1 MPDFTLNSAFS
12 RNFLWLSG
20 SSTNRFHLHNSLC
33 KVSFES
39 LTTSYI
45 LIHNRYLWQR
55 THSQLQLQT
64 PCLDREFHTFCLPSY
79 NYKIANATPKQANR
93 AMISRIMLLSRH
105 SNYADFS
112 HKTIGLSRHN
122 TTLDQV
128 AKAHHS
134 SHLAT
139 QYSRKAEAI
148 PIQDTSKTR
157 LSEV

>member
-1 MPDFTLNSAFS
+1 MSDFTLNSAFS

-20 SSTNRFHLHNSLC
+20 SSTNRFHSHNSLC

-45 LIHNRYLWQR
+45 LIHNHYLWQR
-55 THSQLQLQT
+55 THSQLQLHT
-64 PCLDREFHTFCLPSY
+64 PRLDREFHTFCLPSY

-93 AMISRIMLLSRH
+93 AMTSHIMLSSRH
-105 SNYADFS
+105 SNYTDFAR
-112 HKTIGLSRHN
+112 KTIGLSRHN

-128 AKAHHS
+128 AKGHHS
-134 SHLAT
+134 MQLAT
-139 QYSRKAEAI
+139 QYSRKAVEV
-148 PIQDTSKTR
+148 PMQDTSKTR